1 MKVLFQVGD
10 VKEFEHEVERVDIAA
25 FSSGV
30 VHEVYSTFALAR
42 DAEWCCRL
50 FVLEMK
56 EDHEEGIGTMI
67 SVNHHSPA
75 KLGQTVTFKATVKE
89 LKGNSLI
96 CHYEAKVG
104 DRLIASG
111 EQGQKILPKEKIDRI
126 FAAL

>member
-1 MKVLFQVGD
+1 MKLVFQVGD
-10 VKEFEHEVERVDIAA
+10 VKEFEHRVVQADIAE

-56 EDHEEGIGTMI
+56 ESHEEGIGTMI
-67 SVNHHSPA
+67 TVNHHSPA
-75 KLGQTVTFKATVKE
+75 KLGQSVNFVAEVKE
-89 LKGNSLI
+89 IVGNSII
-96 CHYEAKVG
+96 CSFEARVG
-104 DRLIASG
+104 NRLVASG
-111 EQGQKILPKEKIDRI
+111 EQEQKILPKEKIDRI

>member
-1 MKVLFQVGD
+1 MKLIFQVGD
-10 VKEFEHEVERVDIAA
+10 VKEFEHRVVQADIAA

-56 EDHEEGIGTMI
+56 ESHEEGIGTMI
-67 SVNHHSPA
+67 TVNHHSPA
-75 KLGQTVTFKATVKE
+75 KLGQSVKFIAKVKE
-89 LKGNSLI
+89 LVGNSII
-96 CHYEAKVG
+96 CSFEARVG
-104 DRLIASG
+104 DRLVASG